1 MNNLSKH
8 RLNDFYEIEA
18 IIAKIGAEKFD
29 RYREAVFAL
38 LTKIRMSEIYNILE
52 QVKVANHGVFV
63 KCACMYILST
73 AGNCNVMFSDDY
85 TKVIGIQSFNDS
97 RKSYEDYESQVKRI
111 RAIQKA

>member
-8 RLNDFYEIEA
+8 RLNAFYEIEA

-38 LTKIRMSEIYNILE
+38 LAKIRMSERYNILE

-63 KCACMYILST
+63 KCVCMYILST
-73 AGNCNVMFSDDY
+73 VGNCNVMFSDDY
-85 TKVIGIQSFNDS
+85 TQIIGIQSFNDC
-97 RKSYEDYESQVKRI
+97 RKGYYDYQQQIKRM
-111 RAIQKA
+111 RA